1 MTMRVHSLH
10 IYPIKGTRA
19 VDVERAQV
27 EPRGLAGDRRWLV
40 VDANGRFA
48 TQRSHPQLATISAS
62 PTSTGLRLSAPGAG
76 EVQVHR
82 PAPSERIDVVVWR
95 HEVNA
100 AYAGADASAW
110 LSDYFGQPL
119 RLVYMDAAAQRLQQ
133 GEWVA
138 DAVPVSFADAYPVLI
153 VTTGSLAAVNA
164 EIERAGAER
173 VTMRRFRPNIVVDC
187 DDAWAEDFWRVVRI
201 GGVEIELVKPC
212 DRCVVTTKDQETGQ
226 SMGKEPLASLARLR
240 RSADPRINGVL
251 FGWNSVPRT
260 LGTVAVGDT
269 VEVLER
275 RPEGF
280 ALRTGLPHGFEVEHF
295 LP

>member
-19 VDVERAQV
+19 VDVERASV
-27 EPRGLAGDRRWLV
+27 ESRGLEGDRRWLV
-40 VDANGRFA
+40 VDGNGRFI
-48 TQRSHPQLATISAS
+48 TQRSHPKLATVTAQ
-62 PTSTGLRLSAPGAG
+62 PTLTGLRLSAPGAG
-76 EVQVHR
+76 EVLAER
-82 PAPSERIDVVVWR
+82 PLASNRIHTVVWR
-95 HEVNA
+95 HEVDA
-100 AYAGADASAW
+100 AVADPAAAQW
-110 LSDYFGQPL
+110 LSAYFGQPL
-119 RLVYMDAAAQRLQQ
+119 RLVYMDAAAERLQQ

-138 DAVPVSFADAYPVLI
+138 GAVPVSFADAYPVLI
-153 VTTGSLAAVNA
+153 TTTASLAAVNA

-173 VTMRRFRPNIVVDC
+173 VTMRRFRPNIVIDC
-187 DDAWAEDFWRVVRI
+187 DEAWAEDTWRVVRI
-201 GGVEIELVKPC
+201 GNVEIELVKPC

-251 FGWNSVPRT
+251 FGWNAVPRA
-260 LGTVAVGDT
+260 LGAVTVGDT
-269 VEVLER
+269 VEVVDR

-280 ALRTGLPHGFEVEHF
+280 ALRAGLPHGFEVEHF

>member
-27 EPRGLAGDRRWLV
+27 ELRGLAGDRRWLV

-48 TQRSHPQLATISAS
+48 TQRSHPKLATIVAV
-62 PTSTGLRLSAPGAG
+62 PTRTGVRLSAPGAG
-76 EVQVHR
+76 EILVER
-82 PAPSERIDVVVWR
+82 PPASNRIEAVVWR
-95 HEVNA
+95 HQVNA
-100 AYAGADASAW
+100 AVADQAAARW
-110 LSDYFGQPL
+110 LSDTFGQSL
-119 RLVYMDAAAQRLQQ
+119 QLVYMDAAAERIQRND
-133 GEWVA
+133 WVA
-138 DAVPVSFADAYPVLI
+138 AGAPVSFADAYPVLI
-153 VTTGSLAAVNA
+153 VTTASLAAVNA
-164 EIERAGAER
+164 EIERAGEAA
-173 VTMRRFRPNIVVDC
+173 VSMRRFRPNIVVDC
-187 DDAWAEDFWRVVRI
+187 DDAWGEDFWRVVRI
-201 GGVEIELVKPC
+201 GGVEFELVKPC

-226 SMGKEPLASLARLR
+226 AMGKEPLASLARLR

-260 LGTVAVGDT
+260 LGSVAVGDT

-280 ALRTGLPHGFEVEHF
+280 ALRAGLPHGFEVEQF